1 MSERGQ
7 ASVETVA
14 AGMLLV
20 LCALGVVQLVL
31 VFSAAQQAGRI
42 ADQASVLAAEGRPV
56 PSRLTDQA
64 TVVVDDDSVSVTVDV
79 PALPGLPTIGL
90 TRTARLP

>member
-7 ASVETVA
+7 ASVETIA
-14 AGMLLV
+14 AAMLLV

-42 ADQASVLAAEGRPV
+42 ADQASVLVAEGRPV
-56 PSRLTDQA
+56 PARLTDQA
-64 TVVVDDDSVSVTVDV
+64 HVIVRDDSVAVTVDV
-79 PALPGLPTIGL
+79 PALPGLPAIGL

>member
-14 AGMLLV
+14 AAMLLV

-31 VFSAAQQAGRI
+31 VFSAAQQAGRL
-42 ADQASVLAAEGRPV
+42 ADQSSVLVAEGRPI
-56 PSRLTDQA
+56 PDRLTAQA
-64 TVVVDDDSVSVTVDV
+64 DVVIHDDAVSVTVDV
-79 PALPGLPTIGL
+79 PALPGLPAIGL

>member
-1 MSERGQ
+1 MSQRGQ

-14 AGMLLV
+14 AACCWR
-20 LCALGVVQLVL
+20 CARSGCVQLVL

-42 ADQASVLAAEGRPV
+42 ADQASVLAAEGRPL
-56 PSRLTDQA
+56 PARLTDQA
-64 TVVVDDDSVSVTVDV
+64 HVVVHADMVSVTVDV

>member
-1 MSERGQ
+1 VSQRGQ

-14 AGMLLV
+14 AAMLLA

-42 ADQASVLAAEGRPV
+42 ADQASVLATEGRPL
-56 PSRLTDQA
+56 PARLTDQA
-64 TVVVDDDSVSVTVDV
+64 HVVVRDDTVSVTVDV
-79 PALPGLPTIGL
+79 PALPGLPAIGL

>member
-14 AGMLLV
+14 AAMLLV

-31 VFSAAQQAGRI
+31 VFSAAQQAGRL
-42 ADQASVLAAEGRPV
+42 ADQASVLVAEGRPI
-56 PSRLTDQA
+56 PDRLTEQA
-64 TVVVDDDSVSVTVDV
+64 DVVVRDDAVSVTVDV
-79 PALPGLPTIGL
+79 PALPGLPAIGL

>member
-1 MSERGQ
+1 MTERGQ

-14 AGMLLV
+14 AAMLLA

-42 ADQASVLAAEGRPV
+42 ADQASVLVAERRPI
-56 PSRLTDQA
+56 PQRLTDQA
-64 TVVVDDDSVSVTVDV
+64 TVVIDGDRVKVTVDV
-79 PALPGLPTIGL
+79 PALPGLPSIGL

>member
-1 MSERGQ
+1 MSQRGQ

-14 AGMLLV
+14 AAMLLV

-42 ADQASVLAAEGRPV
+42 ADQASVLTAEGRPL
-56 PSRLTDQA
+56 PARLTDQA
-64 TVVVDDDSVSVTVDV
+64 HVVVHGDTVSVTVDV

>member
-14 AGMLLV
+14 AAMLLV

-31 VFSAAQQAGRI
+31 VFSAAQRAGRL
-42 ADQASVLAAEGRPV
+42 ADQASVLAAEGRPI
-56 PSRLTDQA
+56 PARLTDQA
-64 TVVVDDDSVSVTVDV
+64 DVVVREDSVSVTLDV
-79 PALPGLPTIGL
+79 PALPGLPAIGL